1 MKICRFSDSNMNIRY
16 GIIEEDL
23 SICELAGSPFENI
36 TKTKIVHSTDSV
48 KLLSPCTP
56 SKIVAV
62 GLNYRDHAQEMKK
75 AIPEDPM
82 LFMKPSSSVI
92 GDKENIIYPKHMSE
106 RVDFEGELAVV
117 IGKQAKNVE
126 PSQALQYVLGYTC
139 LNDVTARDLQSKDVQ
154 FTRAKGF
161 DTFSPIGPWIETSLD
176 PSNLEI
182 KTYLNGKL
190 MQHSNTSNLIFT
202 VPILISFISK
212 VMTLYPGDIIS
223 TGTPGGIAPMR
234 TGDKIVVEIESIGTL
249 TNFIS

>member
-1 MKICRFSDSNMNIRY
+1 MKICRFSDSNKNIRY
-16 GIIEEDL
+16 GIIEDDG
-23 SICELAGSPFENI
+23 SICEIAGTPFEDI
-36 TKTKIVHSTDSV
+36 TKTKIAHSTYTV
-48 KLLSPCTP
+48 KLLSPCAP

-82 LFMKPSSSVI
+82 LFIKPSSSVI
-92 GDKENIIYPKHMSE
+92 GDKENIIFPKHMSE

-117 IGKQAKNVE
+117 MGKQARDVE
-126 PSQALQYVLGYTC
+126 PSDALDYVLGYTC
-139 LNDVTARDLQSKDVQ
+139 LNDVTARDLQSKDIQ

-176 PSNLEI
+176 PTNLEI
-182 KTYLNGKL
+182 KTYLNGNL
-190 MQHSNTSNLIFT
+190 MQHSNTSNLIFS

-223 TGTPGGIAPMR
+223 TGTPGGIAPMQV
-234 TGDKIVVEIESIGTL
+234 GDKIVVEIEGIGTL
-249 TNFIS
+249 TNYIS